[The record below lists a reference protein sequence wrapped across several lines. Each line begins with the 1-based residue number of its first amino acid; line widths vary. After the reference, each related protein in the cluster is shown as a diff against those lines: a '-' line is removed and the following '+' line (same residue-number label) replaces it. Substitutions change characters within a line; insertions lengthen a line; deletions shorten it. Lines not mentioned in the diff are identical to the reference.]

1 MEEHDFV
8 GCISCM
14 NTNDLYNLFATYT
27 DNVETYAKMFETCFE
42 LKVLDVSRYI
52 CASCAQKLEEAYVLK
67 EQTLKNIAM
76 LQSIKGDL
84 EEEYAIQ
91 ALDETTCIYCDL
103 QLSNANEMPRE
114 QRRCRQPSVPVP
126 FLRQQFMLFKS
137 AIQEETKYR
146 FRKTTAS
153 KQTIE
158 GIRSHYMCSQSGVYV
173 CQGKG
178 KRPAPERQIYKTGK
192 ACPAH
197 MIVTE
202 TTEGVLKPKSETV
215 SSLMLPDQE
224 LEIMEKHDVDTA
236 WICDSCGM
244 GFMDSAKFR
253 DHVATHGLALYPCQY
268 CSNFPNTTALPGQAT
283 VIAAARRTD
292 TPFLPPGSRDSAP
305 LSTSVKALKD
315 EKVKV
320 TFVLHDGKRI
330 ESEAKVGDTLLDVIV
345 NNDLNIEGYGAC
357 EGTLTCST
365 CHVILKQDDY
375 DRLPEE
381 ASDEERDMLD
391 LAYGLTDTSRLGCQ
405 ITMTK
410 ELDGL
415 EVQVP
420 ETINDARS

>member
-1 MEEHDFV
+1 MF
-8 GCISCM
+8 
-14 NTNDLYNLFATYT
+14 YRNLIRTFTVPRIRCLNSAFRH
-27 DNVETYAKMFETCFE
+27 N
-42 LKVLDVSRYI
+42 
-52 CASCAQKLEEAYVLK
+52 
-67 EQTLKNIAM
+67 
-76 LQSIKGDL
+76 
-84 EEEYAIQ
+84 
-91 ALDETTCIYCDL
+91 
-103 QLSNANEMPRE
+103 LS
-114 QRRCRQPSVPVP
+114 S
-126 FLRQQFMLFKS
+126 F
-137 AIQEETKYR
+137 
-146 FRKTTAS
+146 
-153 KQTIE
+153 
-158 GIRSHYMCSQSGVYV
+158 
-173 CQGKG
+173 
-178 KRPAPERQIYKTGK
+178 
-192 ACPAH
+192 
-197 MIVTE
+197 
-202 TTEGVLKPKSETV
+202 
-215 SSLMLPDQE
+215 
-224 LEIMEKHDVDTA
+224 
-236 WICDSCGM
+236 
-244 GFMDSAKFR
+244 
-253 DHVATHGLALYPCQY
+253 
-268 CSNFPNTTALPGQAT
+268 
-283 VIAAARRTD
+283 
-292 TPFLPPGSRDSAP
+292 RDSAP